1 METDN
6 VVKMPV
12 RKNVLGGTIHVF
24 KTKEQMEAIKAAKQ
38 AKEETNATE
47 ENSN

>member
-1 METDN
+1 MSEDN
-6 VVKMPV
+6 VVEMPV
-12 RKNVLGGTIHVF
+12 SKNVLGGTIHIF

-38 AKEETNATE
+38 AKEDANATE

>member
-1 METDN
+1 MDTDN
-6 VVKMPV
+6 VVEMPIS
-12 RKNVLGGTIHVF
+12 KNTLGGTIHIF
-24 KTKEQMEAIKAAKQ
+24 KTKEQMEAIKIAKQ